1 MGALRRHTI
10 QLIADGQA
18 FAKPLYVESL
28 LAIFLYI
35 NWQSFE
41 STAKEQVK
49 TLYKRVITSAG
60 EHALW
65 P

>member
-1 MGALRRHTI
+1 MGALRSHTI

-18 FAKPLYVESL
+18 FAKPLYLESL

-41 STAKEQVK
+41 STAKAIVK
-49 TLYKRVITSAG
+49 SLYKQDIT
-60 EHALW
+60 
-65 P
+65 

>member
-18 FAKPLYVESL
+18 FAKALWLEPLV
-28 LAIFLYI
+28 AIFLYI

-41 STAKEQVK
+41 TTAKERVK
-49 TLYKRVITSAG
+49 NL
-60 EHALW
+60 
-65 P
+65 